1 MRPGDRVR
9 RNTLSQKGNYY
20 TRLSTAVYK
29 VLKSFQVSTYKSPMR
44 RGDAVSLGSEL
55 VRTRTRFGRRMQGM
69 ETNQM
74 HPRNGIITALKRF
87 HSTFFLP
94 MNEWLENME
103 APRRDMVVRC
113 LTAGSFKV
121 PPVPQQQCASKEAN
135 LNDAPWSLCYC
146 YTLAWLS
153 DSCRMRHISNTP
165 QLKIQKR
172 IQSKEETVGK
182 TINLS
187 LYFLGAASWILADTL
202 ICSDIFLKGGT

>member
-1 MRPGDRVR
+1 
-9 RNTLSQKGNYY
+9 
-20 TRLSTAVYK
+20 
-29 VLKSFQVSTYKSPMR
+29 
-44 RGDAVSLGSEL
+44 
-55 VRTRTRFGRRMQGM
+55 
-69 ETNQM
+69 M

-121 PPVPQQQCASKEAN
+121 PQVPQQQCASKEAN
-135 LNDAPWSLCYC
+135 LNDAQWSLCYC

-187 LYFLGAASWILADTL
+187 RYFVSVIVLSQVLVLSVGLPVLGV
-202 ICSDIFLKGGT
+202 GTAWRIAERPGSALVSCCTAVLQVTRQARPFRHIVC